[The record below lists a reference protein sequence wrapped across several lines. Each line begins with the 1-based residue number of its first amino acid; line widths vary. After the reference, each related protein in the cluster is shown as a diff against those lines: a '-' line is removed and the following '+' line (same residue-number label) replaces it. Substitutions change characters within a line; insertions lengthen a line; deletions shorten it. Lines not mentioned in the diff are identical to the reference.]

1 MLCSGA
7 LEVVTAVASLQLL
20 PAFGGR
26 RRNKAGFLRVCCNK
40 ACLGVIAVLSPLCLV
55 EMSGWVQNLM
65 TERRIEHM
73 IVQTASP

>member
-26 RRNKAGFLRVCCNK
+26 RNKAGFLRVFCNK
-40 ACLGVIAVLSPLCLV
+40 ACLGVIAVLSPLRLV

-65 TERRIEHM
+65 TERRIEHV